1 MQEEHLYCGTDD
13 CCQQCDTAEGD
24 TMSSMSEIIARI
36 EALEK
41 QVKELQEQLA
51 SK

>member
-1 MQEEHLYCGTDD
+1 
-13 CCQQCDTAEGD
+13 
-24 TMSSMSEIIARI
+24 MSSMSEIIARL

>member
-51 SK
+51 K

>member
-1 MQEEHLYCGTDD
+1 
-13 CCQQCDTAEGD
+13 
-24 TMSSMSEIIARI
+24 MSSMSEIIARI

-51 SK
+51 K